1 MSVRDIDLDPNKTFG
16 IGYPLNFNRS
26 DYGFFKQNERYY
38 EQLRD
43 NIRTLML
50 TIKGERP
57 MNETFGTD
65 LMRFIFEQNE
75 PEVLLDKAQQTI
87 TEALE
92 EHMPFVSLKDLRV
105 IPSNDPYMFNI
116 AAAFESPFTEEVI
129 ELVTSFNEGGS
140 GDTSAGSGGGY

>member
-1 MSVRDIDLDPNKTFG
+1 MSVRDIDLDPNKLFG

-26 DYGFFKQNERYY
+26 DYGFFKQNQRYY
-38 EQLRD
+38 DQLRD

-57 MNETFGTD
+57 NNPTFGTD

-75 PEVLLDKAQQTI
+75 PEVLLDKAQETI

-92 EHMPFVSLKDLRV
+92 AHMPFVSLKDIRV

-116 AAAFESPFTEEVI
+116 GAAFESPFTEEVI
-129 ELVTSFNEGGS
+129 ELVTSFGDNG
-140 GDTSAGSGGGY
+140 GDTNGGGY